1 MILFRILFRMIVVT
15 IGFLLATAAATAALV
30 AASQMLLMVP
40 PEIRYGMYDY
50 REVRPLF
57 DGVLL
62 LTVYLVVVSVSL
74 MPTLL
79 IALVTEAMAIR
90 HLAFHLLAGGG
101 VGLWA
106 ARPPFEGWVPQ
117 AFAPAIAAGFVGG
130 FVYWIVAG
138 RSAGLSAPAAPE
150 PAQGPRPG
158 RRMPDPPPSPG
169 SPPAFPSGTFPSET
183 FPASGRGRGRP
194 EPGAHPPDRPGRP
207 PRSPMPPAPPR
218 PPVVQRR
225 K

>member
-1 MILFRILFRMIVVT
+1 MILFRILFRIIVVT

-90 HLAFHLLAGGG
+90 HLAFYLLAGGG

-106 ARPPFEGWVPQ
+106 ARPPFDGWMPQ

-130 FVYWIVAG
+130 FVYWIFAG

-150 PAQGPRPG
+150 AAPGPKPA
-158 RRMPDPPPSPG
+158 RRLPDPPPSP
-169 SPPAFPSGTFPSET
+169 SSSASATAAFPAET
-183 FPASGRGRGRP
+183 FPGSARGRGRSDA
-194 EPGAHPPDRPGRP
+194 GAPDRPGRP